1 MIKAGRQVT
10 HFNLGISAFDG
21 GNLIMIYA
29 VYDSGLYF
37 QMIFCVIGVSWLFF
51 LFIFI
56 IYMHL

>member
-10 HFNLGISAFDG
+10 QFNLGISAFDG

-37 QMIFCVIGVSWLFF
+37 ANDILCNRG
-51 LFIFI
+51 
-56 IYMHL
+56 